1 MDKPIFINTDP
12 QMVVNGIK
20 TDYETLT
27 GRTLQDGQV
36 ETLLI
41 NAFAYRETLLRSEIQ
56 NASLQNLVAF
66 STAPYLDFLGDLVGV
81 KRLLSSS
88 AVVPIKLSF
97 TNGHGNM
104 TIPKGI
110 RVQSVDGLCV
120 FTLDNDVS
128 ILVTDTFKVVNFTAT
143 QNGILANGYEAGKIA
158 IILDPQPYLLN
169 AENTEISA
177 GGSNDEVDEELRK
190 RIMLAPQSFSNA
202 GSKGAYTFFAMSAN
216 SGISDVAITSPI
228 PGQVNIYPLMKGGNL
243 PNSTVLNEVY
253 NTCNADKI
261 RPLTDTVIV
270 QSPTVV
276 PYSIVVQLTVLTGA
290 VDSDAIATV
299 KKNLEKYT
307 ETRKNKLGRDVVLD
321 RITAESMKAP
331 QVYDVQI
338 IEPQNTLVVAPNEVA
353 KCSNVIVNVTGYS
366 DE

>member
-12 QMVVNGIK
+12 QSVVNEIK

-27 GRTLQDGQV
+27 GKTLFDGQI

-88 AVVPIKLSF
+88 SVVPIKLTF
-97 TNGHGNM
+97 TDGHGNL

-120 FTLDNDVS
+120 YTLDSDVNVLS
-128 ILVTDTFKVVNFTAT
+128 TDTFKIANFTAV
-143 QNGILANGYEAGKIA
+143 QNGTLANGYEVGKIS
-158 IILDPQPYLLN
+158 IILDPQPYLST

-177 GGSNDEVDEELRK
+177 GGSNDETDDELRK

-216 SGISDVAITSPI
+216 SAISDVAITSPI
-228 PGQVNIYPLMKGGNL
+228 PGQVNIYPLMRNGEL
-243 PNSTVLNEVY
+243 PNSSVLDEVF
-253 NTCNADKI
+253 NACNDDKI

-270 QSPTVV
+270 GSPTVV
-276 PYSIVVQLTVLTGA
+276 PYSIVVNLTILNGSVDTDVITA
-290 VDSDAIATV
+290 VKA
-299 KKNLEKYT
+299 NLEEYG
-307 ETRKNKLGRDVVLD
+307 ESRKNKLGRDVVLD

-331 QVYDVQI
+331 QVYNVDI
-338 IEPQNTLVVAPNEVA
+338 IEPQNTIVVAPNEVA
-353 KCSNVIVNVTGYS
+353 KCSNVMVNIIGYS